1 MKRKCL
7 LFVFLLL
14 SKLMLGQT
22 FTNIVIKD
30 IGPQHYFMSSID
42 SINYTVHSVTCPTT
56 ISDIDGNLYNV
67 LAIGDQCWM
76 QQNLKT
82 TRFNNGTIIPS
93 GLSNAQWAS
102 TLSAACADYNN
113 NSANALVYGKLYNWY
128 AVIDSS
134 GLCPVGWH
142 PSTSSD
148 WSRLAAYL
156 EPTSDTMKYVIT
168 VSPNLGS
175 QLKEPG
181 FVHWL
186 SPGIT
191 IPPVTNSSGFTA
203 LGAGIRHTTG
213 LYMDLRYS
221 ARFWTSTILDSTYA
235 YTSSMGNTSN
245 GLSKAFLNYHNG
257 CSVRCVKD

>member
-1 MKRKCL
+1 MKRKYL
-7 LFVFLLL
+7 LITFLLL
-14 SKLMLGQT
+14 NNIMLAQT

-30 IGPQHYFMSSID
+30 IGPQHYFMNSID
-42 SINYTVHSVTCPTT
+42 SINFTVHSITCPTT

-67 LAIGDQCWM
+67 LAIGDQCWT

-82 TRFNNGTIIPS
+82 THFNNGATIAT

-102 TLSAACADYNN
+102 TLSAACVDYNN

-156 EPTSDTMKYVIT
+156 EPTSDTMNYVL
-168 VSPNLGS
+168 VASPNLGS
-175 QLKEPG
+175 QLKEAGSAHWLPPG
-181 FVHWL
+181 F
-186 SPGIT
+186 T
-191 IPPVTNSSGFTA
+191 IPAVTNSSGFTA
-203 LGAGIRHTTG
+203 LGGGIRHTNG
-213 LYMDLRYS
+213 LFMDLKYK

-235 YTSSMGNTSN
+235 YTFSTQNTSN
-245 GLSKAFLNYHNG
+245 TLYKAFLNFNFG